1 MLISLICIVTRILGK
16 LSGSW
21 LGSKLVKSSPNVRKY
36 LGFCLLPQAQ
46 AAIGLAFF
54 ARNALGREPYGTT
67 ILLVIV
73 IATIVNGILGP
84 LGVRYA
90 LTKSGEAKA
99 LEHNT
104 YESGANR
111 QSQVIASLTESKDN
125 TLKDQS

>member
-1 MLISLICIVTRILGK
+1 MA
-16 LSGSW
+16 
-21 LGSKLVKSSPNVRKY
+21 GSKLVKSSPNVRKY
-36 LGFCLLPQAQ
+36 LGFCLLPQA
-46 AAIGLAFF
+46 AAIGLAFCPQRPWAGALWNNHP
-54 ARNALGREPYGTT
+54 ARNRHRDDCQR
-67 ILLVIV
+67 
-73 IATIVNGILGP
+73 ILGP